1 MMVRLMEKGAAD
13 MCNLSDGI
21 ERQGFAKGLA
31 EARSK
36 NVINRLRRYIR
47 RQIPITD
54 DVIADIAEDNEIT
67 IEKVY
72 FIAKENDISLS

>member
-1 MMVRLMEKGAAD
+1 

-21 ERQGFAKGLA
+21 ERQGFEKGFAEGLA
-31 EARSK
+31 EVRSK

-72 FIAKENDISLS
+72 SIAKENDISLS